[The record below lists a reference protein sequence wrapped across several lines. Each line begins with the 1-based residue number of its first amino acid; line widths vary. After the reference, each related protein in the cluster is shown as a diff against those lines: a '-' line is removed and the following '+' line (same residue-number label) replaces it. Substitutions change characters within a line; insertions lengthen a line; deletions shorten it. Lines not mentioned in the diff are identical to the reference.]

1 MLSYQVLKNS
11 TARSVCE
18 QVLTSYTHSMVRSHT
33 LHTHTNP
40 NIHSSGCISMD
51 WNTHI
56 PLKQNHHSDQMGGYP
71 ISHPEREC
79 SHLKTLS
86 RLAPDVYACSFT
98 DTRTHTRAHT
108 HNFVF
113 EFAQRMQRG
122 RQTKTEKQEHNDTNN
137 IGSMHRHK
145 THTHTEV
152 EKLKAKKI

>member
-108 HNFVF
+108 HTILFLSLHSGCR
-113 EFAQRMQRG
+113 EADKQRQKNKNIMI
-122 RQTKTEKQEHNDTNN
+122 QTISVACTDIK
-137 IGSMHRHK
+137 
-145 THTHTEV
+145 HTHTEV